1 MDIVYLALDVI
12 EKQAQRLKG
21 KQKRGEKV
29 SFKDVTPLLKA
40 LGVLAEDP
48 EIQAEAGK
56 KNWVW
61 AIALASFAGA
71 MKAVREK
78 GE

>member
-1 MDIVYLALDVI
+1 MNIVYLALDVI
-12 EKQAQRLKG
+12 EKQAGRLKK
-21 KQKRGEKV
+21 KQKKGEKV
-29 SFKDVTPLLKA
+29 SFKDVIPLLKA

-48 EIQAEAGK
+48 EILAEAGK
-56 KNWVW
+56 KNWIW
-61 AIALASFAGA
+61 AIALSSFAGA